1 MQEIQIMNNK
11 EKKKKS
17 FSEIFLLDRLN
28 FLIIGYSEQII
39 ILAIDKNNP
48 LIIPFEEM
56 VF

>member
-11 EKKKKS
+11 EKNKKT

-39 ILAIDKNNP
+39 ILVIDKNNP